1 MGYGSWTSSSW
12 TNYTTSKG
20 YTASSS
26 ASEMYTSRRMKD
38 AFDPTQF
45 KLRESCDSAEH
56 PNSTPIVLALDV
68 TGSMSSV
75 LETVSK
81 RLGDTMSEIYKRN
94 PVSDPQVCFM
104 ALGDGECDSSPIQV
118 TQFESDIRIAEQLN
132 DIYFERGGG
141 GNSGESYAFPW
152 YVASRRC
159 KTDAWDKHH
168 KKGFLFTVGDECCL
182 PQLTRKQIKKFLGD
196 DVERDL
202 SATELL
208 TEVSR
213 KYEVYHL
220 IVNPVGYQPVYE
232 DWKHLLGK
240 NAIIVED
247 VDKIP
252 EIIISILE
260 LHSGKS
266 AVEVINSWDGSV
278 KLVVRDA
285 LKGLSTSGGYHFST
299 GDYTHA
305 DSSGIIEF

>member
-26 ASEMYTSRRMKD
+26 ASEMYTLRRMKD

-45 KLRESCDSAEH
+45 KFRESCDSAEH
-56 PNSTPIVLALDV
+56 PNSTPIILALDV
-68 TGSMSSV
+68 TGSMGSV

-104 ALGDGECDSSPIQV
+104 AFGDGEYDYSPIQV

-141 GNSGESYAFPW
+141 GNGGESYAFPW

-159 KTDAWDKHH
+159 KTDAWDKRK
-168 KKGFLFTVGDECCL
+168 KKGFLFTVGDESCL
-182 PQLTRKQIKKFLGD
+182 PKLTKAQIKEFLGD

-220 IVNPVGYQPVYE
+220 IVDPVTYQPVYKE
-232 DWKHLLGK
+232 WKQLLGN
-240 NAIIVED
+240 NAIVVEAI
-247 VDKIP
+247 DKIP
-252 EIIISILE
+252 EIIVSILE

-266 AVEVINSWDGSV
+266 AVDVINSWDGTV
-278 KLVVRDA
+278 QLVVKDA
-285 LKGLSTSGGYHFST
+285 LKDLAKNGGYGHSNST
-299 GDYTHA
+299 GL
-305 DSSGIIEF
+305 IEF

>member
-26 ASEMYTSRRMKD
+26 ASEMYTLRRMKD

-45 KLRESCDSAEH
+45 KFRESCDSAEH
-56 PNSTPIVLALDV
+56 PNSTPIILALDV
-68 TGSMSSV
+68 TGSMGSV

-81 RLGDTMSEIYKRN
+81 RLGDTMSKIYKRN

-104 ALGDGECDSSPIQV
+104 AFGDGEYDYSPIQV

-141 GNSGESYAFPW
+141 GNGGESYAFPW

-159 KTDAWDKHH
+159 KTDAWDKRK

-182 PQLTRKQIKKFLGD
+182 PKLTKAQIKEFLGD

-220 IVNPVGYQPVYE
+220 IVDPVTYQPVYKE
-232 DWKHLLGK
+232 WKQLLGN
-240 NAIIVED
+240 NAIVVEAI
-247 VDKIP
+247 DKIP
-252 EIIISILE
+252 EIIVSILE

-266 AVEVINSWDGSV
+266 AVDVINSWDGTV
-278 KLVVRDA
+278 QLVVKDA
-285 LKGLSTSGGYHFST
+285 LKDLAKNGGYGHSNST
-299 GDYTHA
+299 GL
-305 DSSGIIEF
+305 IEF

>member
-45 KLRESCDSAEH
+45 KFRESCDSAEH

-81 RLGDTMSEIYKRN
+81 RLGDTMGEIYKRN
-94 PVSDPQVCFM
+94 PVTDPQVCFM
-104 ALGDGECDSSPIQV
+104 AFGDGECDSSPIQV

-141 GNSGESYAFPW
+141 GNGGESYAFPW

-159 KTDAWDKHH
+159 KTDAWDKHK
-168 KKGFLFTVGDECCL
+168 KKGFLFTIGDECCL
-182 PQLTRKQIKKFLGD
+182 PKLTKAQIKKFLGD

-202 SATELL
+202 SATEIL
-208 TEVSR
+208 TEASR
-213 KYEVYHL
+213 KCEVYHL
-220 IVNPVGYQPVYE
+220 IVDPVTYQPVYKE
-232 DWKHLLGK
+232 WKQLLGN
-240 NAIIVED
+240 NAIAVEAI
-247 VDKIP
+247 DKIP
-252 EIIISILE
+252 EIIVSILE

-266 AVEVINSWDGSV
+266 AVDVINSWDGTV
-278 KLVVRDA
+278 QLVVKDA
-285 LKGLSTSGGYHFST
+285 LKDLAKNGGYGHSNST
-299 GDYTHA
+299 EL
-305 DSSGIIEF
+305 IEF

>member
-45 KLRESCDSAEH
+45 KFRESCDSAEH

-81 RLGDTMSEIYKRN
+81 RLGDTMGEIYKRN
-94 PVSDPQVCFM
+94 PVTDPQVCFM
-104 ALGDGECDSSPIQV
+104 AFGDGECDYSPIQV

-141 GNSGESYAFPW
+141 GNGGESYAFPW

-159 KTDAWDKHH
+159 KTDAWDKHK

-182 PQLTRKQIKKFLGD
+182 PKLTKAQIKEFLGD

-220 IVNPVGYQPVYE
+220 IVDPVTYQPVYKE
-232 DWKHLLGK
+232 WKQLLGN
-240 NAIIVED
+240 NAIVVEAI
-247 VDKIP
+247 DKIP
-252 EIIISILE
+252 EIIVSILE

-266 AVEVINSWDGSV
+266 AVDVINSWDGTV
-278 KLVVRDA
+278 QLVVKDA
-285 LKGLSTSGGYHFST
+285 LKDLAKNDGYGHSNST
-299 GDYTHA
+299 GL
-305 DSSGIIEF
+305 IEF